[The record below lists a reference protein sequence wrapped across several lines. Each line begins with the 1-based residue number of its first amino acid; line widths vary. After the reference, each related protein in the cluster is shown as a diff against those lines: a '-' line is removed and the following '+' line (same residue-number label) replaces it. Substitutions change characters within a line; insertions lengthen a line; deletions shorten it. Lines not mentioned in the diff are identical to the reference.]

1 MAQRYVNHVKMV
13 VLFGFYDFF
22 EGIFGYF
29 SVNLANFLDKQQL
42 NMKKLLLLFIGISS
56 LVQAQKKDISLEDI
70 WRKGTFRADYMN
82 SLNSMNGDFYSLLN
96 YGEGSS
102 TVDKYSYETLEK
114 VATIVDS
121 KDLAGLEY
129 FQSYSFNNDETKLI
143 LGTNFKQIF
152 RHSYLGTFYV
162 YDIATKSLDLIGED
176 IQEPTFS
183 PDSKKIAYAK
193 DNNLFIKDY
202 SDANVVIQIT
212 NSGKKNEIING
223 ITDWVYEEEFG
234 FVKAFEWSKDSK
246 NLAYLRFD
254 ESKVKTFSMDVYG
267 KEKYPTQHVFKYPK
281 AGEENAK
288 VALRIFSLETNKTAE
303 IRVGDYEYI
312 PRINWTNNPNILAVR
327 TLNRHQNDLKMYFVD
342 ATTFNSSVVL
352 NETDKAYVDI
362 TDDLTFLDDNSFIW
376 TSEKDG
382 YNHIYHYDK
391 DGKLLNQVTKG
402 NWEVTSYYGYNAD
415 KKTIYYQSVEN
426 GSINR
431 GVYSVSLEGKN
442 KKLLSN
448 SSGTNNA
455 AFSKNMHY
463 FINTFSD
470 VNTPPVYTLRNDE
483 GKVLKTIKDN
493 AALKETIAGY
503 NLSKK
508 EFSTINVNGNDLNM
522 YTIKPAN
529 FDANKKYP
537 VLMYQYSGPGSQNVK
552 NSWNG
557 SNDYW
562 HQMLAQN
569 GYIVV
574 CVDGRGTGFKGRD
587 FKKVTY
593 MNLVKYETEDQISV
607 AKELAKLSY
616 VDANR
621 IGIWGWS
628 FGGHMSTNC
637 LLKGNDVF
645 AAAIAVAPVTT
656 WRFYDTI
663 YTERYM
669 RTPEENPTGYDDNS
683 PLNYPEL
690 LKGKYLLIHGTG
702 DDNVHVQNAYR
713 MAEAL
718 IQANKQFEWGM
729 YPDKNHGI
737 YGGNTRLHLY
747 TKMTN
752 FIKNNL

>member
-1 MAQRYVNHVKMV
+1 
-13 VLFGFYDFF
+13 
-22 EGIFGYF
+22 
-29 SVNLANFLDKQQL
+29 
-42 NMKKLLLLFIGISS
+42 MKKLLIFFVGFAT

-70 WRKGTFRADYMN
+70 WKKGTFRADYMN

-96 YGEGSS
+96 YYEGGS

-121 KDLAGLEY
+121 KDLNGIQYIE
-129 FQSYSFNNDETKLI
+129 SYSFNNDETKLI
-143 LGTNFKQIF
+143 LGTNFKPIF
-152 RHSYLGTFYV
+152 RHSFLGTFYV
-162 YDIATKSLDLIGED
+162 YDIATKTLSLIGED

-193 DNNLFIKDY
+193 QNNLYIKDF
-202 SDANVVIQIT
+202 SNDETVFQIT

-234 FVKAFEWSKDSK
+234 FVKAFEWSTDSK

-267 KEKYPTQHVFKYPK
+267 KGKYPTQEVFKYPK
-281 AGEENAK
+281 AGEDNAK
-288 VALRIFSLETNKTAE
+288 VTLHIFSLVTNKTAE
-303 IRVGDYEYI
+303 IMVGEYEYI
-312 PRINWTNNPNILAVR
+312 PRINWTKNADLLAVR
-327 TLNRHQNDLKMYFVD
+327 TLNRHQNDLKLYFVS
-342 ATTFNSSVVL
+342 ASTFDSTLIL
-352 NETDKAYVDI
+352 NETDKAYVDVN
-362 TDDLTFLDDNSFIW
+362 DDLTFLEDNSFIW

-382 YNHIYHYDK
+382 FNHIYHYDK
-391 DGKLLNQVTKG
+391 SGKLINQVTKG
-402 NWEVTSYYGYNAD
+402 NWEVTSYYGYNAA

-431 GVYSVSLEGKN
+431 GVYSISLTGGN

-448 SSGTNNA
+448 TTGTNNA
-455 AFSKNMHY
+455 AFSKNLNY

-470 VNTPPVYTLRNDE
+470 VNTPPVYTLRNSD

-508 EFSTINVNGNDLNM
+508 EFSIISINGNDLNM
-522 YTIKPAN
+522 YMIKPSN
-529 FDANKKYP
+529 FDATKKYP
-537 VLMYQYSGPGSQNVK
+537 VLMHQYSGPGSQQVANR
-552 NSWNG
+552 WNG
-557 SNDYW
+557 ANDYW
-562 HQMLAQN
+562 HQMLAQD
-569 GYIVV
+569 GYIIV

-593 MNLVKYETEDQISV
+593 MNLVKYETEDQIAV
-607 AKELAKLSY
+607 AKELAQLPY
-616 VDANR
+616 VDAKR

-637 LLKGNDVF
+637 ILKGNDVF

-690 LKGKYLLIHGTG
+690 LQGNYLLVHGTG
-702 DDNVHVQNAYR
+702 DDNVHVQNSYR
-713 MAEAL
+713 MIEAL
-718 IQANKQFEWGM
+718 VQANKQFEWAM